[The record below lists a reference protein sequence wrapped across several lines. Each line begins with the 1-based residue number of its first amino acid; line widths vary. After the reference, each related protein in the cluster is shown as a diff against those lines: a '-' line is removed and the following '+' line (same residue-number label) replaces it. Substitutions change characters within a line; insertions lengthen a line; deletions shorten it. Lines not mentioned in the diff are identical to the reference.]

1 MIKASVILCTYNPQT
16 KILNET
22 LVGLKQQSLDS
33 NQWELIIVDN
43 NSTNSFQEHLDLSW
57 HRQGIVIKETKQG
70 LTHARIAG
78 IQKAKAPLLVFVD
91 DDNILDNNY
100 LENAIQIGED
110 YPFLGAW
117 GGTSIGKYEVTPPEW
132 FSHKHFEM
140 LAIRTIERDVWSNK
154 YFDRPTNPIGA
165 GLVIRQDVGEA
176 YASSQI
182 NDSLV
187 LDRSGSSLLSG
198 GDNELVYKAID
209 LGYGTGN
216 FTSLLL
222 THFITAG
229 RLTAEYMVR
238 LTESMAMSN
247 VLLYHKFGRDYP
259 LPVRP
264 RGIATDILYQLQLW
278 RMPKIKKALM
288 AAEVRGILKG
298 KELLKNLN

>member
-57 HRQGIVIKETKQG
+57 HRQGIVIKEAKQG

-187 LDRSGSSLLSG
+187 LDRNGSSLLSG
-198 GDNELVYKAID
+198 GDNEITYKAID

-216 FTSLLL
+216 FANLVL

-229 RLTAEYMVR
+229 RLTADYMLKLV
-238 LTESMAMSN
+238 ESIAMSN
-247 VLLYHKFGRDYP
+247 VILYHKFGRDYS

-264 RGIATDILYQLQLW
+264 RGIATDLLYKLHRL
-278 RMPKIKKALM
+278 RMNALKKALVD
-288 AAEVRGILKG
+288 AEVRGILKG
-298 KELLKNLN
+298 KELLKNLK